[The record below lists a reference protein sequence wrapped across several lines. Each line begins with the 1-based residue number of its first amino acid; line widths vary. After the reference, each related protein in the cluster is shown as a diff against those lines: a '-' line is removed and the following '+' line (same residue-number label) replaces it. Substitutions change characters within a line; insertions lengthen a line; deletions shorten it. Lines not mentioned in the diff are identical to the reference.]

1 MNQIIKSIHIELM
14 FILIEVNLGKENLRV
29 HIGLMHSNQRK
40 LRYLDLIIKLM
51 QSNEQNNQINTIH

>member
-40 LRYLDLIIKLM
+40 LKVLG
-51 QSNEQNNQINTIH
+51 SNYKINAIQ

>member
-29 HIGLMHSNQRK
+29 HIGLMHSNQSK
-40 LRYLDLIIKLM
+40 LKVLGFNYK
-51 QSNEQNNQINTIH
+51 INAIQ